1 MSQIICPISNI
12 QRVQKTLF
20 RLPINSE
27 SLSLNLKSVEPQHRK
42 NSEKEEVEEGTDVS
56 LFKADLGSL
65 EKTKEGPNLKTSLK
79 YLC

>member
-1 MSQIICPISNI
+1 M
-12 QRVQKTLF
+12 
-20 RLPINSE
+20 
-27 SLSLNLKSVEPQHRK
+27 KSVEPQHRK
-42 NSEKEEVEEGTDVS
+42 DSEKEEVEEGTDVS